1 MIQQQFAI
9 DPSTILTPNFEISM
23 YAMKFLKITG
33 FFLMFSNPFNVL
45 IQKK

>member
-33 FFLMFSNPFNVL
+33 LFLFFMFSDLFDVL
-45 IQKK
+45 I